1 MRAYDPEAM
10 EKAKSVLPNITY
22 CSNPYEAAEGAD
34 AIVIVTEW
42 DEFRQVDWNRLLSI
56 VEQPLV
62 VDGRNVFGP
71 EISAARDSG
80 MSASDGSMC
89 PLASLLTPAR
99 VPHCRCQRTML
110 TKSQL
115 IPASRTQ

>member
-42 DEFRQVDWNRLLSI
+42 DEFRQRGLGSSQI
-56 VEQPLV
+56 
-62 VDGRNVFGP
+62 GRR
-71 EISAARDSG
+71 ATARRG
-80 MSASDGSMC
+80 WQKHA
-89 PLASLLTPAR
+89 
-99 VPHCRCQRTML
+99 
-110 TKSQL
+110 
-115 IPASRTQ
+115 